1 MSKPFSMST
10 LITYAIATVAF
21 FAIDMVWLGLIAKNF
36 YRTKLSHVL
45 SPDVVWPAAIVF
57 YLIYIAGIVYFAINP
72 ALKDA
77 SWQDALLKG
86 ALLGGLCYATY
97 DLTNMATI
105 AKWPIEIVIVD
116 IIWGVVLTG
125 SVSLITFLI
134 ANAIK

>member
-1 MSKPFSMST
+1 MNKPFSMST

-57 YLIYIAGIVYFAINP
+57 YLTYIAGIVYFAINP

>member
-1 MSKPFSMST
+1 MST
-10 LITYAIATVAF
+10 LITYAIATVTF
-21 FAIDMVWLGLIAKNF
+21 FAIDMVWLGLVAKNF